1 LLPRAG
7 AGGIQVQVRAMDRG
21 AAAAHQGGGRGHRL
35 HGHGWDKINRRSN
48 KIKYITILKIK

>member
-1 LLPRAG
+1 
-7 AGGIQVQVRAMDRG
+7 MDRG